1 MSFVWLVPGALLLIA
16 AFVDMRKH
24 EVPDVLPLGLL
35 AWAVLSLVFG
45 WLDLDWWS
53 VPAGAVAGLVVG
65 AVLFRLG
72 GFGGGDA
79 KLLAAL
85 GAFLGPA
92 GFLVTLMFIF
102 VAGGVLALVS
112 RLRSRREHAYAPA
125 IAAGYA
131 VFLVLGG
138 VVHGSI

>member
-1 MSFVWLVPGALLLIA
+1 
-16 AFVDMRKH
+16 
-24 EVPDVLPLGLL
+24 
-35 AWAVLSLVFG
+35 
-45 WLDLDWWS
+45 
-53 VPAGAVAGLVVG
+53 
-65 AVLFRLG
+65 
-72 GFGGGDA
+72 
-79 KLLAAL
+79 
-85 GAFLGPA
+85 
-92 GFLVTLMFIF
+92 MFIF